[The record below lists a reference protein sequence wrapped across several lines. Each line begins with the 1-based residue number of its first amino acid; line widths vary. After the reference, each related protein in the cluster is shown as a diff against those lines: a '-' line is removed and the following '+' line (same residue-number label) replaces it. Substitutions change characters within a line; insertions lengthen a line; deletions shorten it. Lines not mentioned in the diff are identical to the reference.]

1 VWRPIELVQKTKTR
15 AWNSIV
21 EVRAR
26 NVKDNDAKE
35 QFGTKERS
43 LLEPF
48 EQKKE
53 TDSFRNKKSN
63 VEVKIW
69 DT

>member
-1 VWRPIELVQKTKTR
+1 MVQKTKTR